1 VLPDVWD
8 AKKGF
13 ATATGSVKTV
23 SSVPPVDG
31 GAVVD
36 APSFIARSDRR
47 LAPSRAPH
55 LHLQRGM
62 LNPS

>member
-1 VLPDVWD
+1 LVLPDVWD

-13 ATATGSVKTV
+13 ATATGPVKTV

-36 APSFIARSDRR
+36 APTFIARSSSEMCQERT
-47 LAPSRAPH
+47 
-55 LHLQRGM
+55 
-62 LNPS
+62 